1 MAHIE
6 KYQAG
11 AIGRMCGH
19 YERRGELEYGY
30 RRENID
36 PARTNL
42 NYNLGPQR
50 PASQIDFINERIA
63 GLDLKRRVRKD
74 AVKMCDCVITLPQSF
89 DSSRECEFF
98 AAAYAFLSQRYGQE
112 NVVSAW
118 VHKDEATPHMHF
130 AWVPVTKDGRLSAK
144 SVVTRLDLKTLHP
157 DMQVAMEA
165 ALGCKVEILLD
176 PDKAGEKQLS
186 RLNQRDYIAAKRELE
201 RLDREVDAARGRL
214 ESVQREERDAL
225 DRNARL
231 VGEAGD
237 LAVECQGLEQQAEQ
251 LKSEV
256 EGSERDAAELEA
268 QVAAERDR
276 VDLEDQVVRFLG
288 GCRNRDDAFSQAAE
302 LGRKIEDLG
311 REVDRREVEM
321 RKLEG
326 RADRITED
334 VKELRGRVGDLE
346 AKRGGLVAAIERLG
360 ERVADA
366 ARRVTDKVRALFERD
381 ESPAKIRTYAG
392 AALSY
397 LPVEQ
402 QREVEAA
409 RAASTARVA
418 EARRRL
424 APEFEAYRLD
434 LRAYRRGFADL
445 AKASA
450 GTDYVEFPRPK
461 VPVPGEK
468 LQRYEPGAV
477 DAYIAVK
484 AACDRLVD
492 RYAVNLPAG
501 GELNDGSTGHA
512 TAETA
517 QPAYVQDRG
526 IDREVGIS
534 R

>member
-6 KYQAG
+6 KFQAS

-19 YERRGELEYGY
+19 YERRPEVEHGY
-30 RRENID
+30 RRDNID
-36 PARTNL
+36 PSRTRL

-89 DSSRECEFF
+89 DPNREREFF
-98 AAAYAFLSQRYGQE
+98 EAAYAFLSQRYGQE

-130 AWVPVTKDGRLSAK
+130 AWVPVTRDGRLSAK

-201 RLDREVDAARGRL
+201 RLDREVDAARSRL

-225 DRNARL
+225 DRNAHL

-268 QVAAERDR
+268 QVSAERDR

-288 GCRNRDDAFSQAAE
+288 GCRNRQDAFDQAERLKGEVEESERSADRGEVEARNLEKRADAAE
-302 LGRKIEDLG
+302 V
-311 REVDRREVEM
+311 EVD
-321 RKLEG
+321 
-326 RADRITED
+326 
-334 VKELRGRVGDLE
+334 ELRGRVADLE
-346 AKRGGLVAAIERLG
+346 EQRGGLVAAIERLG
-360 ERVADA
+360 KRVADA

-381 ESPAKIRTYAG
+381 ESPAKIKTYAG
-392 AALSY
+392 AALSC
-397 LPVEQ
+397 LPVGQ

-409 RAASTARVA
+409 RAASMARVA
-418 EARRRL
+418 DARRRL
-424 APEFEAYRLD
+424 APAYEAYRLD
-434 LRAYRRGFADL
+434 VKAYRREFAAL

-450 GTDYVEFPRPK
+450 GTDYAEFPRPK
-461 VPVPGEK
+461 VPVPGEE

-501 GELNDGSTGHA
+501 GVLNDGSTGHA